1 MTSPHPVRHGDDLL
15 SYVEAGTSPY
25 HAVEEATNR
34 LRTAGFRELSEGAH
48 WADATGG
55 CFVAGGGTLIAW
67 YAPPG
72 APGPTPIRLV
82 AANTDA
88 PNLRIGPA
96 PDTGA
101 RGWQQIAVEAYGPVC
116 LGSWLDRDL
125 GVSGRLALYDGTT
138 RLVCADSPLLRAP
151 QPLPG
156 PGPDGGPGRDSRE
169 LAPVWGLGGEDP
181 GRLLSR
187 LASEADVH
195 VDDVLDWDLML
206 HDVQPPGFL
215 GDAEDFVASAR
226 LNNLVS
232 VHSGLTALLSAA
244 ERGPSAVT
252 AFAAFDHM
260 AARPGS
266 AGGSQCAL
274 LARVL
279 RRSVEARGGCRDDW
293 QRAVAGTLAVAA
305 GMTDALHPDFQEPRR
320 PLPNG
325 GPVVEIGTG
334 RTGTADGP
342 RIAEFARAC
351 ERAGVPWQPSGRR
364 GDLPE
369 GSPVAPLLAS
379 RLGIPVID
387 VGVPGLS
394 LNSVR
399 ELCGAHD
406 PRLLTRALT
415 EFLLADPAH

>member
-1 MTSPHPVRHGDDLL
+1 MRHGDDLL
-15 SYVEAGTSPY
+15 TYIEAGTSPY
-25 HAVEEATNR
+25 HAVEEATVR
-34 LRTAGFRELSEGAH
+34 LRAAGFRELSEEGH

-72 APGPTPIRLV
+72 AAGPTPIRLV

-88 PNLRIGPA
+88 PNLRIGPT
-96 PDTGA
+96 PDAGA
-101 RGWQQIAVEAYGPVC
+101 RGWQRIAVDTYGPVR

-138 RLVCADSPLLRAP
+138 RLVCLDSPLLRAP
-151 QPLPG
+151 QPLPDA
-156 PGPDGGPGRDSRE
+156 PDGGLGRGSRE

-181 GRLLSR
+181 GRLLYR
-187 LASEADVH
+187 LASEAEVH
-195 VDDVLDWDLML
+195 ADDVLGWDLML
-206 HDVQPPGFL
+206 HDVQPPAFL
-215 GDAEDFVASAR
+215 GDAGEFVASAR

-232 VHSGLTALLSAA
+232 VHSGLAALLSAA
-244 ERGPSAVT
+244 ERGPRAVT
-252 AFAAFDHM
+252 AFVAFDRM
-260 AARPGS
+260 AVHPGE
-266 AGGSQCAL
+266 AGGSQCL
-274 LARVL
+274 RLARVL
-279 RRSVEARGGCRDDW
+279 RRSVEARGGGREDW

-305 GMTDALHPDFQEPRR
+305 GMTDALHPDSPEPCG

-325 GPVVEIGTG
+325 GPVVADSTA
-334 RTGTADGP
+334 TADRP
-342 RIAEFARAC
+342 RVADFVRAC
-351 ERAGVPWQPSGRR
+351 QRAGVPWQSCDRG
-364 GDLPE
+364 GDLPD
-369 GSPVAPLLAS
+369 GSPVARLLAS

-399 ELCGAHD
+399 ELCGSHD